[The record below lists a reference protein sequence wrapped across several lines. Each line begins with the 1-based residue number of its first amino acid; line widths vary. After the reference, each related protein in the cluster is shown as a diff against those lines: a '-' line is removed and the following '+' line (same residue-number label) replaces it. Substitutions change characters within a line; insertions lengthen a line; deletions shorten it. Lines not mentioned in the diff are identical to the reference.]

1 MAEESTSGTGSPVSA
16 PARKASIAVGNS
28 GGSFGLDDFARAT
41 GEDVPDFEEV
51 VNPEDEDIQID
62 PEETKEKGE
71 EDVNEKDSED
81 TEQDEE
87 TSSEEEKEEKEEK
100 NSLDEI
106 AVEKSGIKAKTKD
119 GKEVFLPDDIKIVK
133 KVDGEYQEISL
144 KEHLDVVAGEL
155 TVNQRLGKLA
165 SFREE
170 LIQKEKA
177 KEAEVVAQQEQ
188 IQNILKFCEEGKPQ
202 TALLHL
208 GELTGQSPF
217 KLYKKFLQE
226 LDVAYKSFEGWDA
239 TKIENWFL
247 QNELEW
253 QNKKAEKET
262 KKLTQKED
270 VQNFLAKS
278 SKILKDEGIS
288 ETEFTK
294 AVQTLKSGGYLDG
307 MSRDEAFNYTVER
320 VNDVKHEIQVKEALN
335 GLNPK
340 LVENTRLV
348 ELLAE
353 QTNKSHSVADIQDIA
368 KMILGEQAKSVASN
382 LSKKASLNGA
392 VSEKKSEVKQEK
404 KKLMTSSDFSR
415 LIG

>member
-1 MAEESTSGTGSPVSA
+1 MSEESTVNVNGAMPAVTSKVSM
-16 PARKASIAVGNS
+16 KVGNS

-41 GEDVPDFEEV
+41 GEEVPDFEVEAEV
-51 VNPEDEDIQID
+51 EEEEVLHEEPVENE
-62 PEETKEKGE
+62 EETR
-71 EDVNEKDSED
+71 EDS
-81 TEQDEE
+81 EQDEE
-87 TSSEEEKEEKEEK
+87 SEKTEETEETEEVVETEESK
-100 NSLDEI
+100 LEEI

-133 KVDGEYQEISL
+133 KIDGEYQEISL

-177 KEAEVVAQQEQ
+177 KESQIQAQQEQ
-188 IQNILKFCEEGKPQ
+188 IQNILKYCDEGKPQ

-226 LDVAYKSFEGWDA
+226 LDAAYKSFEGWDA
-239 TKIENWFL
+239 TKIDNWFL

-253 QNKKAEKET
+253 QNKKLEKEA
-262 KKLTQKED
+262 KKESLKKD
-270 VQNFLAKS
+270 VDNFLAKS

-288 ETEFTK
+288 DQEFAK
-294 AVQTLKSGGYLDG
+294 AAETLKSGGYLEG
-307 MSRDEAFNYTVER
+307 MSRDEAFDYVVER
-320 VNDVKHEIQVKEALN
+320 VNDVKHEIQVKEALK

-353 QTNKSHSVADIQDIA
+353 KTDRSHSAADIQDIA
-368 KMILGEQAKSVASN
+368 KMVLGEQAKGVASN
-382 LSKKASLNGA
+382 LSKK
-392 VSEKKSEVKQEK
+392 VSPNRTVPEKKSEVKQGK
-404 KKLMTSSDFSR
+404 KALMTSSDFSR